1 MKLSRLLPFSLAS
14 ALLLSIGGM
23 SMAQP
28 SDYPN
33 RPVNVIVA
41 FPPGAPNDFIVRLI
55 AEPFGKAMNKPL
67 VTDNRAG
74 AGGNL
79 AAELVS
85 RAPADGYTVLATI
98 DTVATVNPHLYK
110 KLSFRADVDLRPV
123 IYLANTAQ
131 TLVCNP
137 AVPVKTVA
145 EFIAYAKV
153 RDLNYASGGQGTPG
167 HLSAEL
173 FIAATGVKMNHVPY
187 KGPGPATQDVLGGQV
202 PCGFLATPVV
212 MPFVKSG
219 KLNALGVT
227 STKRM
232 SSAPDVPT
240 IAEAGVPGYEA
251 SFGEMLL
258 VPKDTPDV
266 IVERLNETIGKILQL
281 PDVRERMLAADLE
294 FAPNSSAQASARVT
308 RERRK
313 WSEIIDRLGLQL
325 D

>member
-1 MKLSRLLPFSLAS
+1 MKLSPSLMLRLAT
-14 ALLLSIGGM
+14 AVLLSINGM

-28 SDYPN
+28 ADYPN

-55 AEPFGKAMNKPL
+55 AEPFSKAMNQPL
-67 VTDNRAG
+67 VADNRAG

-85 RAPADGYTVLATI
+85 RAPADGYTLLATI
-98 DTVATVNPHLYK
+98 DTVVSVNTHLYK
-110 KLSFRADVDLRPV
+110 KLSFKADADLRPV

-145 EFIAYAKV
+145 EFIAYAKAH
-153 RDLNYASGGQGTPG
+153 DLHYASGGQGTPG

-187 KGPGPATQDVLGGQV
+187 KGPSPAAQDVMGGQV
-202 PCGFLATPVV
+202 PCAFLATTVV
-212 MPFVKSG
+212 MPLVKGG

-227 STKRM
+227 STKRV

-240 IAEAGVPGYEA
+240 ISEAGVPGYEA

-258 VPKDTPDV
+258 VPKSTPDG
-266 IVERLNETIGKILQL
+266 IVNRLNETIGKLLQL
-281 PDVRERMLAADLE
+281 PDVRDRMSAADLE
-294 FAPNSSAQASARVT
+294 FTPNSPTQASARVT
-308 RERRK
+308 RERQK
-313 WSEIIDRLGLQL
+313 WTAIIDKLGLQL